1 MLYEDEFDDEYDAE
15 DEEYDDTTVTM
26 ACDDCDYRWKISLE
40 VEDEEET
47 QEEELIC
54 PMCGSSNV
62 AEI

>member
-1 MLYEDEFDDEYDAE
+1 MLYEDEFDDEYDTE
-15 DEEYDDTTVTM
+15 EEEYDDTTVTM

-40 VEDEEET
+40 VEDEEDAY
-47 QEEELIC
+47 EEDLIC

>member
-40 VEDEEET
+40 VEDEEDAY
-47 QEEELIC
+47 EEDLIC

>member
-1 MLYEDEFDDEYDAE
+1 
-15 DEEYDDTTVTM
+15 M

-40 VEDEEET
+40 VEDEEEA

>member
-15 DEEYDDTTVTM
+15 EEYDDTTVTM

-40 VEDEEET
+40 VEDEEEAY
-47 QEEELIC
+47 EEDLIC

>member
-1 MLYEDEFDDEYDAE
+1 
-15 DEEYDDTTVTM
+15 M

-40 VEDEEET
+40 VEDEEEAY
-47 QEEELIC
+47 EEDLIC

>member
-1 MLYEDEFDDEYDAE
+1 MNL
-15 DEEYDDTTVTM
+15 TMNMMRKTKSMMTQPVTM

-40 VEDEEET
+40 VEDEEEAY
-47 QEEELIC
+47 EEDLIC

>member
-15 DEEYDDTTVTM
+15 DDEYDDTTVTM

-40 VEDEEET
+40 VDDEEESYD
-47 QEEELIC
+47 EDLIC

>member
-15 DEEYDDTTVTM
+15 EEEYDDTTVTM

-40 VEDEEET
+40 VEDEED
-47 QEEELIC
+47 LIC